1 MKTLAAGLYKIT
13 AATNT
18 SGVSNVTYYET
29 INKAARTLS
38 ATVNGKALGNYTF
51 RDANLSLNG
60 TVSPSSL
67 GAKFYD
73 NGKLLGSSPQ
83 KILYNFSTLGNNVIV
98 FNISG
103 NQNYTAASIT
113 GTINLTSNQF
123 IIHDTAQ
130 NSSKISTFNLTVSNS
145 TTSKNYK
152 NMAYNTTIL
161 YSKLPQGTDTFNFSN
176 TKYNWTAVSQ
186 VNSIFTATNTT
197 ITAKEWEW
205 IYFNAKV
212 SQTGLALTN
221 YTFNLSDTNAFKYTA
236 NISSQVKLSLQSL
249 YSGTATVTI
258 IKTGYNTTIDK
269 ISFTSLSPSANTY
282 TITVSEAALTIYVYD
297 MNNLNAFANAT
308 ITIENGTATKTFT
321 NTTLPFFKTFNDI
334 PIGNDTIIVTRS
346 YPSSKDWTT
355 SNYYVTLTKHSAIN
369 LSTYVFNASYA
380 VTSTFQVQGP
390 YGQLEPNAVVYL
402 ESNSAP
408 LKILEECKTLGS
420 GQCSMQDDDY
430 TSYVYYAALPFT
442 DQISPV
448 SPILTSAAG
457 SGGICPTGIW
467 CSYLSVT
474 LLPISSIPNLNITFT
489 PQSSFLAA
497 NENVTYTVSFS
508 TTQNDIN
515 EIVDNYS
522 VIINNTLVSSKLY
535 TFSGSPT
542 KGEIQFTQTTP
553 NASYSGEIIENVT
566 ISQSTGVSYT
576 QFIYYIQGSGPVSIN
591 NPTITNSITGIITG
605 IGPAGAA
612 VFFFIV
618 FIGVTILVWIISGGA
633 VLPTMLIDDAI
644 MGLFAY
650 MGVFTSVIGSYG
662 SYFGWG
668 LFGVFSLW
676 TVGYQLSKIGGMG

>member
-1 MKTLAAGLYKIT
+1 
-13 AATNT
+13 
-18 SGVSNVTYYET
+18 
-29 INKAARTLS
+29 
-38 ATVNGKALGNYTF
+38 
-51 RDANLSLNG
+51 
-60 TVSPSSL
+60 
-67 GAKFYD
+67 
-73 NGKLLGSSPQ
+73 
-83 KILYNFSTLGNNVIV
+83 
-98 FNISG
+98 
-103 NQNYTAASIT
+103 
-113 GTINLTSNQF
+113 
-123 IIHDTAQ
+123 
-130 NSSKISTFNLTVSNS
+130 
-145 TTSKNYK
+145 
-152 NMAYNTTIL
+152 
-161 YSKLPQGTDTFNFSN
+161 
-176 TKYNWTAVSQ
+176 
-186 VNSIFTATNTT
+186 
-197 ITAKEWEW
+197 
-205 IYFNAKV
+205 
-212 SQTGLALTN
+212 
-221 YTFNLSDTNAFKYTA
+221 
-236 NISSQVKLSLQSL
+236 
-249 YSGTATVTI
+249 
-258 IKTGYNTTIDK
+258 
-269 ISFTSLSPSANTY
+269 
-282 TITVSEAALTIYVYD
+282 
-297 MNNLNAFANAT
+297 
-308 ITIENGTATKTFT
+308 
-321 NTTLPFFKTFNDI
+321 
-334 PIGNDTIIVTRS
+334 
-346 YPSSKDWTT
+346 
-355 SNYYVTLTKHSAIN
+355 
-369 LSTYVFNASYA
+369 
-380 VTSTFQVQGP
+380 
-390 YGQLEPNAVVYL
+390 
-402 ESNSAP
+402 
-408 LKILEECKTLGS
+408 
-420 GQCSMQDDDY
+420 MQDDDY